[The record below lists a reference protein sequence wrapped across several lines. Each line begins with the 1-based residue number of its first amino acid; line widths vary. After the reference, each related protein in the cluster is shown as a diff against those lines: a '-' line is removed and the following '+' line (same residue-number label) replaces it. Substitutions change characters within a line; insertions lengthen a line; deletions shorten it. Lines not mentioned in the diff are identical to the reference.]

1 MKINEMKPDW
11 RGIDAISKISEYLTR
26 QCTSNKIVI
35 ADVSWKTPG
44 RVDPLVP
51 TVHRNNLIFVKQNS
65 HFVWI
70 ALIMGSHMLYHEDF
84 DYMRYDIDN
93 GCYDFEL
100 HGYSGIEGIRVQKE
114 D

>member
-11 RGIDAISKISEYLTR
+11 RGTDAISKISEYLTK
-26 QCTSNKIVI
+26 QCASNKIVI

-51 TVHRNNLIFVKQNS
+51 TAHRHNLIFVKQNL

-70 ALIMGSHMLYHEDF
+70 AEILASHVLYHEDF
-84 DYMRYDIDN
+84 DYMRYGIDSS
-93 GCYDFEL
+93 CYDFEL
-100 HGYSGIEGIRVQKE
+100 NGYSGIEAIRLWKE
-114 D
+114 V